1 MSSIPPL
8 PPVAADGPARRTSRG
23 MPLGVLR
30 LLASP
35 LASFHPVTVPAI
47 SRANYRRE
55 LMYTFLFSTM
65 LAVVEGGILGVL
77 VKNAYE
83 GVVSEGW
90 LAAVVAVLGAAPEAA
105 NITSFVWIALAH
117 GRNKVEF
124 INRLQIVTV
133 VLVGLVSV
141 VPRTGVGLVLLVA
154 AVVAARACITGVI
167 TLRASLW
174 RANYSRFHRARAT
187 GKFSTISVLV
197 IAATGLI
204 FGKWLDR
211 WDESFRVFIPA
222 VCILGLIGTL
232 SYGKIRMRGGRAA
245 EKSERAD
252 NVGVVAF
259 RPGVTWKLL
268 RADRNY
274 AKFMGSMFVLGF
286 GNLMLPVPL
295 VIGLKDRFGQGYLGG
310 IIVISSI
317 PFLVMPWF
325 IPLWARLLAKVHVV
339 RFRAIHSWFFVGA
352 QGVVMLAFMTQSYW
366 MLYIS
371 AVFLGI
377 AYGGGSLAWNL
388 GHLDF
393 APGPKAAQYMGVHVT
408 LNGVR
413 GVLAPFFAAGMY
425 RELET
430 WRPGSGW
437 MVFGLSVV
445 LCILGALGFVFLGRS
460 MGDGVRRVKE

>member
-1 MSSIPPL
+1 VI
-8 PPVAADGPARRTSRG
+8 
-23 MPLGVLR
+23 
-30 LLASP
+30 
-35 LASFHPVTVPAI
+35 
-47 SRANYRRE
+47 
-55 LMYTFLFSTM
+55 
-65 LAVVEGGILGVL
+65 
-77 VKNAYE
+77 
-83 GVVSEGW
+83 
-90 LAAVVAVLGAAPEAA
+90 AVVA
-105 NITSFVWIALAH
+105 
-117 GRNKVEF
+117 
-124 INRLQIVTV
+124 
-133 VLVGLVSV
+133 
-141 VPRTGVGLVLLVA
+141 RTGPGLVLLVS
-154 AVVAARACITGVI
+154 AVVAARVCITGVI

-174 RANYSRFHRARAT
+174 RANYNRFNRARAT

-197 IAATGLI
+197 IAATGLV
-204 FGKWLDR
+204 FGQWLDR
-211 WDESFRVFIPA
+211 WDESFRVFIPG
-222 VCILGLIGTL
+222 VCILGLVGTL
-232 SYGKIRMRGGRAA
+232 AYGKIRMRGGKAA
-245 EKSERAD
+245 AKLERAD
-252 NVGVVAF
+252 GAGALAGIQ
-259 RPGVTWKLL
+259 PGSML
-268 RADRNY
+268 R
-274 AKFMGSMFVLGF
+274 MFVLGF

-339 RFRAIHSWFFVGA
+339 RFRSIHSWFFVGA
-352 QGVVMLAFMTQSYW
+352 QGVVMLAFLTQSYW
-366 MLYIS
+366 MLYVS

-425 RELET
+425 RTLEQ

-437 MVFGLSVV
+437 LVFAASVV

-460 MGDGVRRVKE
+460 MGDGVRKVRE